1 MRKLKLSTNQNPL
14 CSVTTVAATNTP
26 SKSKN
31 ILIEQGVKTTGTSS
45 MDELMK
51 IKLQKLQE
59 TWGKQTTQR
68 DSDA

>member
-14 CSVTTVAATNTP
+14 CSVTTVAATNTT

-31 ILIEQGVKTTGTSS
+31 ILIEQGVKTGTSS